1 MTATPHRRHWS
12 NAIAL
17 TLALLLPLPAPASA
31 GPRDVVQE
39 VIDAGIAILER
50 DELSSTQK
58 RDELQAMVEKYF
70 DFETLSS
77 LVLARKWRG
86 LAADEKQAFIA
97 EFKTHLA
104 LTYGKNVADYN
115 DEKVLITGDK
125 EEARGDWTV
134 RTKIVRKDA
143 PEILVNYR
151 LRQRGGTWQMID
163 VVVEGVSLVSNWRAQ
178 FREVLGKNNSIDHLI
193 EMLRHKNAELRA
205 GNTGAG

>member
-1 MTATPHRRHWS
+1 MNGKPWACS
-12 NAIAL
+12 VAL
-17 TLALLLPLPAPASA
+17 TIALLLPLSAPASA

-39 VIDAGIAILER
+39 VIDGGIAILEK
-50 DELSSTQK
+50 DDLSHEQK
-58 RDELQAMVEKYF
+58 RAELQVMVERYF
-70 DFETLSS
+70 DFETLSA

-86 LAADEKQAFIA
+86 LSAEEKKTFIA
-97 EFKTHLA
+97 EFKTHLT

-134 RTKIVRKDA
+134 RTKILRKEA

-151 LRQRGGTWQMID
+151 LRQRDDSWRMID

-178 FREVLGKNNSIDHLI
+178 FREVLGNGSVDQLI
-193 EMLRHKNAELRA
+193 EMLRSKNAELRA
-205 GNTGAG
+205 GKTDAG

>member
-1 MTATPHRRHWS
+1 MNRSSSSKPWAY
-12 NAIAL
+12 AVAL
-17 TLALLLPLPAPASA
+17 TLVVLLPLPAPASA
-31 GPRDVVQE
+31 GPREVVQE
-39 VIDAGIAILER
+39 VIDGGIAILEK
-50 DELSSTQK
+50 DDLTHEQK
-58 RDELQAMVEKYF
+58 RSELQVMVERYF

-86 LAADEKQAFIA
+86 LSASEKQAFIS
-97 EFKTHLA
+97 EFKTHLT

-134 RTKIVRKDA
+134 RTKIVRQAA

-151 LRQRGGTWQMID
+151 LRQRDGNWQMID

-178 FREVLGKNNSIDHLI
+178 FREVLGNSSIDKLI
-193 EMLRHKNAELRA
+193 ELLRNKNAALRA
-205 GNTGAG
+205 GKTDAG